1 MSQDAPG
8 LPIAGYL
15 FALGSAAAIAATF
28 VVRKS
33 ISNVVNPT
41 TFSVWWYGLSGL
53 YAWVWM
59 LLRGRPVQLGRARH
73 TWKPLLVLILSNAVA
88 AILYFTEIDM
98 TNPALVAF
106 FGRLRTVYTILLGI
120 ALLGERLNRREW
132 TGAAITVLGTLVIAY
147 RGGAAL
153 NMVFALALIENLLMA
168 VTTIAARLVVQ
179 HISPLVLTG
188 VRGVSMA
195 LLLLAYALI
204 AGQWQPVD
212 GKTLLALGAG
222 AFVGPFIG
230 YVLRYSALAR
240 IDAGKVAVI
249 TSTEPVFVALY
260 TALLF
265 ADLPTLQQAL
275 GGVLTI
281 AGMLIILQAR
291 AGHRAGGTP

>member
-1 MSQDAPG
+1 MSQEHPG
-8 LPIAGYL
+8 SSIAGYL

-33 ISNVVNPT
+33 VSNVVNPT

-53 YAWVWM
+53 YAWAWT
-59 LLRGRPVQLGRARH
+59 LLRGQPTQLGRAGRA
-73 TWKPLLVLILSNAVA
+73 WKPLLVLILSNAVA

-132 TGAAITVLGTLVIAY
+132 AGAAITVLGTLIIAY

-153 NMVFALALIENLLMA
+153 NLVLGLALIENLLMA
-168 VTTIAARLVVQ
+168 VSTVAARLVVR
-179 HISPLVLTG
+179 HISPLALTG
-188 VRGVSMA
+188 ARGVSMA
-195 LLLLAYALI
+195 LLLLVYALI
-204 AGQWQPVD
+204 AGQWQPID
-212 GKTLLALGAG
+212 GKTLLALSAG

-240 IDAGKVAVI
+240 IDAGKVAVVA
-249 TSTEPVFVALY
+249 SAEPVFVALY

-265 ADLPTLQQAL
+265 ADLPTLQQTL

-291 AGHRAGGTP
+291 AGHRAGGTS